1 MRKTNTQTLGEVL
14 QQVLKDQNLS
24 GKLNEQR
31 IMDAWKLLLS
41 PGVAQYTTRI
51 YIKNKVLNVQ
61 ISSAVLRAELMMS
74 REKLIRALNKHVGE
88 TVINDIIF
96 R

>member
-1 MRKTNTQTLGEVL
+1 MGEVL
-14 QQVLKDQNLS
+14 QQVLKEQNLS

-31 IMDAWKLLLS
+31 LIDSWKPLLG

-61 ISSAVLRAELMMS
+61 IASAVLRAELMMS
-74 REKLIRALNKHVGE
+74 REKLIQALNEQVGE
-88 TVINDIIF
+88 TVINDIMF

>member
-14 QQVLKDQNLS
+14 QQVLKEQNLS

-31 IMDAWKLLLS
+31 IIDAWQPLLG

-61 ISSAVLRAELMMS
+61 LSSAVLRAELMMS
-74 REKLIRALNKHVGE
+74 REKLIRALNEQVGE
-88 TVINDIIF
+88 VVICDIIF